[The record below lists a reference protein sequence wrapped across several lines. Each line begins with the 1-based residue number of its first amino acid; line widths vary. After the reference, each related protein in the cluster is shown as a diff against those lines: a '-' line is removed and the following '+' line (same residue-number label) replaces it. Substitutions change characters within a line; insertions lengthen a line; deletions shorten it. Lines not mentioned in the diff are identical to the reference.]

1 MTNNTRLTIT
11 LDSVDY
17 EVEINGNTFLI
28 NGQAFVIGADDRDG
42 SVTVDGIAYDVVLD
56 GESAIVDGD
65 AYQVRISGL
74 NSRPSVTPPTAPP
87 TSDGVA
93 GEIRAIMPGT
103 IVQVPVAEGDVVA
116 ENDVVVVLEA
126 MKMENELRSPYHGKV
141 GAVFVHPGQTV
152 EMNTVL
158 VRIDVDAP

>member
-11 LDSVDY
+11 FDNLDY
-17 EVEINGNTFLI
+17 EVEINGNTFI
-28 NGQAFVIGADDRDG
+28 VNGQPFVIGTDDRDG
-42 SVTVDGIAYDVVLD
+42 CVTIDGIAYDVVLD
-56 GESAIVDGD
+56 GESAVVDGVT
-65 AYQVRISGL
+65 YQVRISGL
-74 NSRPSVTPPTAPP
+74 NRRPPVALPAAPP
-87 TSDGVA
+87 TSDGEV

-103 IVQVPVAEGDVVA
+103 IVQVSVAEGDAVA

-126 MKMENELRSPYHGKV
+126 MKMENELRAPTDGRI

-158 VRIDVDAP
+158 VRIDVDL